1 MKKFLYTAAVCLLAA
16 CRFPGASYG
25 AQEQQTGEADAGI
38 PAFPLWTGN
47 ANAANEESETESE
60 TETETEEIEPETEHH
75 AIDRELLRQTLLVMR
90 LKYGPEFTFAMRLP
104 QESEEL
110 EESPRSEETETLETE
125 TEIPEEAAA
134 PLIPR
139 LTLKDAREM
148 RDYPLPP
155 LPTNIRDLEEKVT
168 ALTDSYSGS
177 WSVYVKN
184 LTTGDSFIVNDA
196 PMKSASVMKLFIMA
210 SVYDAI
216 DHQELERTSELVDRL
231 SNMISYSSN
240 EAANRLLI
248 LLGKGDLSAGVN
260 YVNHYIQKHGY
271 SDMTHEYNGFQDAS
285 LILDS
290 VHFNQISAADC
301 GLLLERVYH
310 RDFSSR
316 KVCNEIEDMML
327 KQQTR
332 YKIPKGVPDGVLVG
346 NKTGEM
352 DIVENDVAVVY
363 AHINTLHILAS
374 KILVKIVSHGV
385 IAVDFIAVPLAVRTH
400 INVRVLVCRCDV
412 GDATEADILRL
423 AADHLRGDRL
433 TVLPVTADVRRIAL
447 RVLPRAAA
455 ADRSVMHR
463 AAEAAGHDDLGAVQ
477 RSIEL
482 FELFDKLIG
491 KERVVRLAAFA
502 TELRH
507 IEVRRELGS
516 VVKRIGFDHI
526 TFLSA
531 NNRRLWLDKSGI
543 IML

>member
-155 LPTNIRDLEEKVT
+155 LPTNIGDLEEKVT

-363 AHINTLHILAS
+363 APKSDYILCVFSSDWNSKDSAQIHIQEIS
-374 KILVKIVSHGV
+374 SVVY
-385 IAVDFIAVPLAVRTH
+385 DFFNDESYYRIENRAFLELLPDRTTETEKKTETEMETE
-400 INVRVLVCRCDV
+400 
-412 GDATEADILRL
+412 TEAESEMETDTETETESETGMETDTEAESESEMETETRN
-423 AADHLRGDRL
+423 RG
-433 TVLPVTADVRRIAL
+433 
-447 RVLPRAAA
+447 
-455 ADRSVMHR
+455 
-463 AAEAAGHDDLGAVQ
+463 G
-477 RSIEL
+477 
-482 FELFDKLIG
+482 
-491 KERVVRLAAFA
+491 
-502 TELRH
+502 
-507 IEVRRELGS
+507 
-516 VVKRIGFDHI
+516 
-526 TFLSA
+526 
-531 NNRRLWLDKSGI
+531 N
-543 IML
+543 